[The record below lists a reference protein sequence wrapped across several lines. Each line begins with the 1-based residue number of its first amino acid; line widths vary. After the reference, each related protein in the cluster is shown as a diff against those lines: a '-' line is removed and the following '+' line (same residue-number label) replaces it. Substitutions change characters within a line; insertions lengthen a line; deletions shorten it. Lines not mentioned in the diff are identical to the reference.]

1 MEKKV
6 ADFFDLLHDRAI
18 RPIESSDIKESCTA
32 SLLLMFAVIDSLSK
46 ITCTSEEYVQ
56 FMKGTGNKVRFK
68 NFLGNVMGDHYGYY
82 KDQLY
87 NLRNDIVHTAIN
99 TKVILSKDLNGYH
112 LEAVSYT
119 HLTL

>member
-1 MEKKV
+1 MFQLGRSPAPRAHARGGPVNNELNKMASTGRARRVIMENKV

-82 KDQLY
+82 KD
-87 NLRNDIVHTAIN
+87 
-99 TKVILSKDLNGYH
+99 
-112 LEAVSYT
+112 
-119 HLTL
+119 